1 MAGHI
6 LFSLTHSNNNGGTF
20 SYAVPT
26 QFEFCPLPHSLTTNA
41 GSLAKSVRVPIFHP
55 LKVTPKPPTLCWTS
69 YVNLPQDI
77 ILNRWFGIYGITR
90 ASLRTCPARRVG
102 WGEQLPL
109 AAWSSPKN
117 DSERSQPHP
126 DPLEAPKTEE
136 DTIGYC
142 AQLSAKREPDFGT
155 WESIGKV
162 IWWQLIKC
170 YVTIVT

>member
-55 LKVTPKPPTLCWTS
+55 LKVTPKPPHPTLCWTS

-77 ILNRWFGIYGITR
+77 ILNRWFCIDGITR

-126 DPLEAPKTEE
+126 DPLLEAPKTEE
-136 DTIGYC
+136 DTNGYC
-142 AQLSAKREPDFGT
+142 AQLSAMREPDSVLET
-155 WESIGKV
+155 RLGK
-162 IWWQLIKC
+162 
-170 YVTIVT
+170 